1 MALDTKIQLATQ
13 EYRDTVLAMDENDV
27 RSLAEDL
34 GIDGFETTPLITL
47 REELVQHKRNE
58 YRAYSYPSPV
68 AQTHPG
74 TGGNPGNDNA
84 AIEP

>member
-47 REELVQHKRNE
+47 REEIVQHKRNE
-58 YRAYSYPSPV
+58 YRAYSYPSPQM
-68 AQTHPG
+68 QTHPG
-74 TGGNPGNDNA
+74 TGGNPGNDDA
-84 AIEP
+84 DLEP